1 MVRRANRILDDYT
14 ESQARKI
21 GQNNSQKGLAA
32 CGTVDNIVDDG
43 IEDSESKLRS
53 GKFNAFIQ

>member
-53 GKFNAFIQ
+53 GK